1 MNNLIKVDNLKK
13 VYKISERKRGL
24 PGKIANLFVPKFKK
38 KVAVDGISFTINEG
52 EAIGF
57 IGPNGAGKSTTI
69 KMLSGILYPDE
80 GTIDVDGLSPYKNR
94 TKYVANIG
102 VVFGQKSQ
110 LQWDLPVIDSFE
122 LLRRIYSIPKADYDV
137 RLNQFKELLDLDSF
151 IKQPVRQ
158 LSLGQRMR
166 ADIAAAFLHNPK
178 IIFLDEPTIGL
189 DVVAKEK
196 IRDFIRHINKETNT
210 TIIFTTHDMKDI
222 SETCDRLI
230 IIDKGHIIYD
240 GKFDEIVNKFSSE
253 RCMSIEFEKK
263 YESIDIDNVL
273 IKDIN
278 EYKKEIRF
286 NTNIKPIKELINE
299 INNKYDVK
307 DFTVNEV
314 DIDDI
319 VIKIYE
325 TGEI

>member
-1 MNNLIKVDNLKK
+1 MDKLIKVDNLKK

-24 PGKIANLFVPKFKK
+24 PGKIANLFVPKYKK

-52 EAIGF
+52 EAVGF

-80 GTIDVDGLSPYKNR
+80 GTIDVNGLSPYKNR

-122 LLRRIYSIPKADYDV
+122 LLRRIYSIPKADYET

-196 IRDFIRHINKETNT
+196 IRNFIRYINKETNT

-240 GKFDEIVNKFSSE
+240 GKFDAIINKFSSE

-263 YESIDIDNVL
+263 YEALDIDNV
-273 IKDIN
+273 IVKDIN

-286 NTNIKPIKELINE
+286 NTNIKPIKDLINE